1 MITMQVVPYVLTG
14 TFWLAAVMGVVNI
27 PRSYLIDD
35 DDGEAPAWQE
45 TLKTAMVTLAAAG
58 IGVVILMSATA
69 RYAEGSWLLWVIPWA
84 TAA

>member
-14 TFWLAAVMGVVNI
+14 TFWLTAVGGIVAI

-35 DDGEAPAWQE
+35 DAPAWQE
-45 TLKTAMVTLAAAG
+45 TLKTAMATLACAA

-69 RYAEGSWLLWVIPWA
+69 RYAEGSWIRWVIPWA